1 MEFGND
7 QIVDS
12 AALRARGLS
21 QRQIE
26 RLVRA
31 GRLHRVEP
39 GVFTASPP
47 EGKLLLRA
55 LVHRRP
61 DLVFTGRTALQLRQG
76 GAITL
81 PVQAVTSVGRS
92 GHSSAKL
99 SLVRRR
105 ETRHEEVA
113 GFRVTLRAV
122 AVGDADEVTDAE
134 LIAYLE
140 GEFTGHKGKEALA
153 AEVATM
159 LRVPARFH
167 RLVSGAAIGA
177 DSEAERE
184 VARALIARGVAIEQ
198 NVFIEHYYF
207 DIVLPEAG
215 IIVEIDGY
223 QFHSAE
229 SRESFVQDRWK
240 ANLVT
245 RRGYRVLRYSG
256 SCVKHHLEPVVEQII
271 ATAQGSSAQ
280 LATERLPV
288 WKWHHV
294 FTRGPAWWGGD

>member
-39 GVFTASPP
+39 GVFTTSPP

-122 AVGDADEVTDAE
+122 AVGDADEVADAE
-134 LIAYLE
+134 LVAYLE
-140 GEFTGHKGKEALA
+140 GEFTGHQGKEALA

-198 NVFIEHYYF
+198 NVFIGHYYF

-240 ANLVT
+240 ANLAT

-256 SCVKHHLEPVVEQII
+256 SCVRHHLEPVVEQIV

-280 LATERLPV
+280 LVTERLPV

>member
-39 GVFTASPP
+39 GVFTTSPP

-76 GAITL
+76 RAITL

-140 GEFTGHKGKEALA
+140 GEFTGHQGKEALA

-240 ANLVT
+240 ANLAT

-256 SCVKHHLEPVVEQII
+256 SCVRHHLEPVVEQIV

-280 LATERLPV
+280 LVTERLPV

>member
-39 GVFTASPP
+39 GVFTTSPP

-76 GAITL
+76 RAITL

-140 GEFTGHKGKEALA
+140 GEFTGHQGKEALA

-198 NVFIEHYYF
+198 NVFIGHYYF

-256 SCVKHHLEPVVEQII
+256 SCVRHHLEPVVEQIV

-280 LATERLPV
+280 LVTERLPV

>member
-39 GVFTASPP
+39 GVFTTSPP

-122 AVGDADEVTDAE
+122 SVGDADEVTDAE

-198 NVFIEHYYF
+198 NVFIGHYYF

-240 ANLVT
+240 ANLAT

-256 SCVKHHLEPVVEQII
+256 SCVRHHLKPVVEQIV

-280 LATERLPV
+280 LVTERLPV

>member
-39 GVFTASPP
+39 GVFTTSPP

-140 GEFTGHKGKEALA
+140 GEFTGHQGKEALA

-198 NVFIEHYYF
+198 NVFIGHYYF

-240 ANLVT
+240 ANLAT

-256 SCVKHHLEPVVEQII
+256 SCVRHHLEPVVEQIV

-280 LATERLPV
+280 LVTERLPV

>member
-39 GVFTASPP
+39 GVFTTSPP

-61 DLVFTGRTALQLRQG
+61 DLVFTGRTALQLRQR

-140 GEFTGHKGKEALA
+140 GEFTGHQGKEALA

-198 NVFIEHYYF
+198 NVFIGHYYF

-240 ANLVT
+240 ANLAT
-245 RRGYRVLRYSG
+245 RRGYLVLRYSG
-256 SCVKHHLEPVVEQII
+256 SCVRHHLEPVVEQIV

-280 LATERLPV
+280 LVTERLPV

>member
-39 GVFTASPP
+39 GVFTTSPP

-61 DLVFTGRTALQLRQG
+61 DLVFTGRTALQLRQR

-140 GEFTGHKGKEALA
+140 GEFTGHQGKEALA

-198 NVFIEHYYF
+198 NVFIGHYYF

-240 ANLVT
+240 ANLAT

-256 SCVKHHLEPVVEQII
+256 SCVRHHLEPVVEQIV

-280 LATERLPV
+280 LVTERLPV

>member
-1 MEFGND
+1 MDFGD
-7 QIVDS
+7 QTVLDT
-12 AALRARGLS
+12 AMLRERGLS
-21 QRQIE
+21 QRRIE
-26 RLVRA
+26 TLVHD
-31 GRLHRVEP
+31 GRLHRVEQ
-39 GVFTASPP
+39 GVFSTSPP
-47 EGKLLLRA
+47 EGTVLLSA
-55 LVHRRP
+55 LTHRRP

-76 GAITL
+76 REITL
-81 PVQAVTSVGRS
+81 PVQAVVPPGRS
-92 GHSSAKL
+92 VNATSKL

-198 NVFIEHYYF
+198 NVFIGHYYF
-207 DIVLPEAG
+207 DIVLPETG

-223 QFHSAE
+223 QVHSAE

-240 ANLVT
+240 ANLAT

-256 SCVKHHLEPVVEQII
+256 SCVRHHLEPVVEQIV

-280 LATERLPV
+280 LVTERLPV

>member
-122 AVGDADEVTDAE
+122 SVGDADEVADAE

-140 GEFTGHKGKEALA
+140 GEFTGHQGKEALA

-198 NVFIEHYYF
+198 NVFIGHYYF

-240 ANLVT
+240 ANLAT

-256 SCVKHHLEPVVEQII
+256 SCVRHHLEPVVEQIV
-271 ATAQGSSAQ
+271 ATAQGSSVQ
-280 LATERLPV
+280 LVTERLPV

>member
-122 AVGDADEVTDAE
+122 AVGDADEVADAE

-140 GEFTGHKGKEALA
+140 GEFTGHQGKEALA

-240 ANLVT
+240 ANLAT

-256 SCVKHHLEPVVEQII
+256 SCVRHHLEPVVEQIV
-271 ATAQGSSAQ
+271 ATAQGSSVQ
-280 LATERLPV
+280 LVTERLPV

>member
-39 GVFTASPP
+39 GVFTTSPP

-122 AVGDADEVTDAE
+122 SVGDADEVADAE

-140 GEFTGHKGKEALA
+140 GEFTGHQGKEALA

-184 VARALIARGVAIEQ
+184 VARALIARGVAIEH

-240 ANLVT
+240 ANLAT

-256 SCVKHHLEPVVEQII
+256 SCVRHHLEPVVEQIV

-280 LATERLPV
+280 LVTERLPV

>member
-122 AVGDADEVTDAE
+122 AVGDADEVADAE

-140 GEFTGHKGKEALA
+140 GEFTGHQGKEALA

-198 NVFIEHYYF
+198 NVFIGHYYF

-240 ANLVT
+240 ANLAT

-256 SCVKHHLEPVVEQII
+256 SCVRHHLEPVVEQIV
-271 ATAQGSSAQ
+271 ATAQGSSVQ
-280 LATERLPV
+280 LVTERLPV

>member
-39 GVFTASPP
+39 GVFTTSPP

-122 AVGDADEVTDAE
+122 AVGDADEVADAE

-140 GEFTGHKGKEALA
+140 GEFTGHQGKEALA

-198 NVFIEHYYF
+198 NVFIGHYYF

-240 ANLVT
+240 ANLAT

-256 SCVKHHLEPVVEQII
+256 SCVRHHLEPVVEQIV

-280 LATERLPV
+280 LVTERLPV